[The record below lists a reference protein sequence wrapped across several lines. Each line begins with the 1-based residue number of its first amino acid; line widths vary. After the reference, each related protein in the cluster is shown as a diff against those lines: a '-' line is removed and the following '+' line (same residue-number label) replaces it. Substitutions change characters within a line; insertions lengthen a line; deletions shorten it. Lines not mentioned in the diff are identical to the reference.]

1 MERVAFTMKLLP
13 GAEAEYRRRHAAVW
27 PEMLDALRAAGCGNY
42 SIYQRDDDL
51 FGVFDV
57 LDFDRFRA
65 MMDARP
71 STPAGRRT
79 WRPSSIRAPTLR
91 RASIDASRRCSA
103 LTDSPLRLV
112 AIDLGTWGVDFG
124 LLDARGRLLGNPVHY
139 RDARTAGV
147 PELAFGV
154 VPREEIYRATGI
166 QFMPIN
172 TLFQLYSM
180 ARAGDPQLRARI
192 GC

>member
-65 MMDARP
+65 MMDASPVNARWQ
-71 STPAGRRT
+71 AGM
-79 WRPSSIRAPTLR
+79 
-91 RASIDASRRCSA
+91 ASLIDPC
-103 LTDSPLRLV
+103 TDP
-112 AIDLGTWGVDFG
+112 
-124 LLDARGRLLGNPVHY
+124 
-139 RDARTAGV
+139 
-147 PELAFGV
+147 
-154 VPREEIYRATGI
+154 ATG
-166 QFMPIN
+166 FHRR
-172 TLFQLYSM
+172 LEEVFRL
-180 ARAGDPQLRARI
+180 D
-192 GC
+192 